1 MGLQAAAEGK
11 EFMVCDIRGG
21 EKDGIYEMAV
31 ELAAQ
36 VMGGL
41 DNLQHSATIE
51 ATMLFITYT
60 GAHLTILTKS
70 DNNEPMNPAFK
81 STLVSTAHDPETGY
95 LQKYVI
101 PILDTPAAN

>member
-1 MGLQAAAEGK
+1 MGLQAAAERK

-21 EKDGIYEMAV
+21 EKDGIYDMAV

-51 ATMLFITYT
+51 AAMLFITFT
-60 GAHLTILTKS
+60 GAHLTILAKS
-70 DNNEPMNPAFK
+70 DENEPINSAFM
-81 STLVSTAHDPETGY
+81 STLASAAYDSETGY
-95 LQKYVI
+95 LHKYVI
-101 PILDTPAAN
+101 PILDTPAAK